1 MDKRIKRSSVTG
13 IWRGLSAEIAL
24 LLLLTAVL
32 ALMLQKGTIGFK
44 ELNPGLALVC
54 LVAGSAGVLWGPKG
68 EAGDVKRLVAC
79 GIPAAAMLLGGFIL
93 RGEERVGM
101 TGLIHG
107 CCLIFPCLVSLAAE
121 RRKKRRGAA
130 GRKRKRFEAL
140 RR

>member
-79 GIPAAAMLLGGFIL
+79 GIPAAAMLLGGFIRNDRTYSWML
-93 RGEERVGM
+93 SDLSLPGFSCRGAKEKKERG
-101 TGLIHG
+101 
-107 CCLIFPCLVSLAAE
+107 S
-121 RRKKRRGAA
+121 RKK
-130 GRKRKRFEAL
+130 KEKV
-140 RR
+140 